1 MLYLT
6 SSVHNP
12 HLTVIF
18 YYSNQGYLGKK
29 KKNYKKIEQQ
39 KMEESF
45 GLQYQ
50 DLILVSVMNM
60 YLPIPKP
67 DFGCTL
73 NSHKVINVGSDTF
86 GNPIFQKGLQN

>member
-18 YYSNQGYLGKK
+18 LLLKPRLSRKK
-29 KKNYKKIEQQ
+29 EKNYKKIEQQ

-50 DLILVSVMNM
+50 DLILISVM

-67 DFGCTL
+67 GFGHTL
-73 NSHKVINVGSDTF
+73 NSTKYAL
-86 GNPIFQKGLQN
+86 NPVV

>member
-29 KKNYKKIEQQ
+29 KKNYKKIKQQ

-50 DLILVSVMNM
+50 DLILVSESVLTNTKTRFWS
-60 YLPIPKP
+60 YTK
-67 DFGCTL
+67 
-73 NSHKVINVGSDTF
+73 
-86 GNPIFQKGLQN
+86 QY

>member
-50 DLILVSVMNM
+50 DLILVSVM

-67 DFGCTL
+67 GFGRTL
-73 NSHKVINVGSDTF
+73 NSTKYALNLVV
-86 GNPIFQKGLQN
+86 